1 MGQFPTV
8 TEGGGSQNG
17 ICPQVL
23 LVFGPGEWPSGG
35 AGAGPRERRAG
46 NGKMQPNVQQTRRQ
60 GQQGDPRP
68 EPSWGGAAV
77 SELRGGWSY
86 VC

>member
-8 TEGGGSQNG
+8 TEGGDSQNG

-35 AGAGPRERRAG
+35 AGAGPREQRAG
-46 NGKMQPNVQQTRRQ
+46 MGRCSPVSSGPGGTASRETL
-60 GQQGDPRP
+60 GQSPPGEGQR
-68 EPSWGGAAV
+68 SL
-77 SELRGGWSY
+77 S
-86 VC
+86 